1 MNKITTDELI
11 NRIDEIERMLFSK
24 LNLKE
29 YLTDDNLVDFY
40 ESFIPYI
47 KHSRNE
53 EVSGRRPETL
63 EKYIDRFIS
72 FSNIIDLSNMEVIEI
87 LKKHPSILHDEDFIN
102 KYIFLSVIENENNT
116 LRKTKLIEKPQD
128 FRVSLETIY
137 ARYLLMKD
145 LRYPD
150 INWSNLVHESHYE
163 FAKKFVKVKATK
175 IYKVFDSL
183 EDISEVKLKAMYPV
197 DYSFIE
203 ELKNNELN
211 NFGGIGWKL

>member
-116 LRKTKLIEKPQD
+116 LRKTKLIEKI
-128 FRVSLETIY
+128 SLNTEFN
-137 ARYLLMKD
+137 YLSYIFHFTNAILTSSTF
-145 LRYPD
+145 LP
-150 INWSNLVHESHYE
+150 H
-163 FAKKFVKVKATK
+163 T
-175 IYKVFDSL
+175 
-183 EDISEVKLKAMYPV
+183 
-197 DYSFIE
+197 SF
-203 ELKNNELN
+203 
-211 NFGGIGWKL
+211 